1 MACFFG
7 FVVLPQRPAA
17 CLGLMWRCVSG
28 LRLLATPRP
37 HGGHDYG
44 HDMNAASFDG
54 PDILKVAA
62 VRWRPAITAP
72 PAVPHQ
78 AAHELHHQTAHSA
91 CSHAPHYM
99 WHTSNKGFS
108 SRGGVCID
116 RGGFVDSNI
125 PSEAAHT
132 APAAGLAL
140 EDWLAAAALLF
151 GLSMSAVCTTVV
163 GIRGRTADRQ
173 GGALLWLRGAREAP
187 L

>member
-1 MACFFG
+1 M
-7 FVVLPQRPAA
+7 
-17 CLGLMWRCVSG
+17 
-28 LRLLATPRP
+28 RLLATPRP

-125 PSEAAHT
+125 PSKQRTRHPPPGLHWRTGWLLRLFCSVCRCRLYARQLWAYEGGRPT
-132 APAAGLAL
+132 ARGGTALA
-140 EDWLAAAALLF
+140 ER
-151 GLSMSAVCTTVV
+151 CT
-163 GIRGRTADRQ
+163 
-173 GGALLWLRGAREAP
+173 RGAVLRHTHLATKTQKRSV
-187 L
+187 

>member
-1 MACFFG
+1 M
-7 FVVLPQRPAA
+7 
-17 CLGLMWRCVSG
+17 
-28 LRLLATPRP
+28 RLLATPRP

-125 PSEAAHT
+125 PSSSAHGT
-132 APAAGLAL
+132 RRRACTGGLAGCCGSSVRFV
-140 EDWLAAAALLF
+140 D
-151 GLSMSAVCTTVV
+151 V
-163 GIRGRTADRQ
+163 GCMHDSCGHTRADGRPP
-173 GGALLWLRGAREAP
+173 GGALLWLRGAQEAP
-187 L
+187 F